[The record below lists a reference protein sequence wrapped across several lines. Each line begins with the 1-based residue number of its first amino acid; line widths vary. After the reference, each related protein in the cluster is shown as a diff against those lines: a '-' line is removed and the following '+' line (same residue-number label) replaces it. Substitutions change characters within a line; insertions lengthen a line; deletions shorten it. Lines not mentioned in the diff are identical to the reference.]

1 VSRSANQPAILFLI
15 LGAGSHLFDVTALA
29 RDTVGIDATTARTR
43 DDFVLLIRTL
53 LERGVFRPTEDKR

>member
-1 VSRSANQPAILFLI
+1 
-15 LGAGSHLFDVTALA
+15 VTALA